1 MVFKRKTPRNMRQ
14 RLQEL
19 VYPAGGWRR
28 AAAYVVHRVRRI
40 PDPPHR
46 VARGVAAGIFVS
58 FTPLFGFHLIL
69 AALLALIL
77 RGNIV
82 AALLGT
88 LIGNPFTFPLIAT
101 VSVELGAWMLDMPE
115 GMPLYRIVAD
125 LSAAMF
131 QLWYNILAMFT
142 SEPTNWDRLGT
153 LFEGVFKAYLVGGLV
168 PGIVCGGIGYVVT
181 HRIIEVYQKRRVK
194 RLKARVE
201 KRRAAADRAAEE
213 SLGLHG
219 IAHRNG
225 KPEGK

>member
-14 RLQEL
+14 WLVEL

-28 AAAYVVHRVRRI
+28 AASYVIHRVRRI

-69 AALLALIL
+69 AVVLALIL
-77 RGNIV
+77 RGNIL

-88 LIGNPFTFPLIAT
+88 LFGNPFTLPLIAT
-101 VSVELGAWMLDMPE
+101 VSVEMGAWMRGLPD

-131 QLWYNILAMFT
+131 QLWHNILAMFT

-153 LFEGVFKAYLVGGLV
+153 LFDGVFLSYLVGGLV
-168 PGIVCGGIGYVVT
+168 PGIVSGGIGYAVT
-181 HRIIEVYQKRRVK
+181 HRIIEVYQKSRVK
-194 RLKARVE
+194 RLKARVA

-213 SLGLHG
+213 TLGLHG
-219 IAHRNG
+219 IADRNG
-225 KPEGK
+225 RPEGK